1 MAEAILMKGGGT
13 VYSEDCTA
21 VATDILGPCTVSGHE
36 ADAKTALFNGSN
48 DEIKPGT
55 MANRQWHNT
64 AVPSSSVWI
73 SGSSVRATGLVRA
86 YYGSDST
93 VSIPITT
100 ATFGN
105 AVASQVLSGASF
117 LLANTTGT
125 KTVTTGTM
133 PNYAGVSKTGGA
145 GDKPST
151 NIIRIKIA
159 NTGYYNTNSYVQTA
173 LSNFGNNLGTA
184 GRGHVLKD
192 ITFTSTAGVATSG
205 TMPNHNGTST
215 NTATAF
221 SSGGSLWIKSLSS
234 SGYYTSST
242 SVKTNI
248 PVYSGST
255 S

>member
-36 ADAKTALFNGSN
+36 APAKTALFDGSN
-48 DEIKPGT
+48 DEIQPGQ

-64 AVPSSSVWI
+64 GIPSSSAWI
-73 SGSSVRATGLVRA
+73 SGSSVRATGLIRA
-86 YYGSDST
+86 CYGSDST

-100 ATFGN
+100 AIFGD

-125 KTVTTGTM
+125 KKITAGTM
-133 PNYAGVSKTGGA
+133 PNFNGQSKTGGT

-151 NIIRIKIA
+151 NTIRIKIA
-159 NTGYYNTNSYVQTA
+159 NTGHYNTNSYVQTA
-173 LSNFGNNLGTA
+173 LSNFGNSLGTA
-184 GRGHVLKD
+184 ARGHVLKD
-192 ITFTSTAGVATSG
+192 ITFTSTAGVSTSG
-205 TMPNHNGTST
+205 TMPNHSSTST

-221 SSGGSLWIKSLSS
+221 TSGGSLWIKSLS